1 MKNATKGKIL
11 KAVAIGI
18 DVAAPLG
25 ATLSQFPIWVEKS
38 SAATVSG
45 LFLVFAF
52 LSVIPFFNQIKKWLK
67 SPSIPVLFTVLAI
80 MAICLRNIIDQMV
93 MIFIIGAV
101 ANWGGSFV
109 YKAGDTVEKKPDEKK
124 ETSDGGNEV

>member
-52 LSVIPFFNQIKKWLK
+52 LSVIPFFNQIKNWLK
-67 SPSIPVLFTVLAI
+67 SPSVPVLFTVLAI

-93 MIFIIGAV
+93 IIIGAV

-109 YKAGDTVEKKPDEKK
+109 YKAGDAVEKKPDEKK
-124 ETSDGGNEV
+124 ETSDDGSEV